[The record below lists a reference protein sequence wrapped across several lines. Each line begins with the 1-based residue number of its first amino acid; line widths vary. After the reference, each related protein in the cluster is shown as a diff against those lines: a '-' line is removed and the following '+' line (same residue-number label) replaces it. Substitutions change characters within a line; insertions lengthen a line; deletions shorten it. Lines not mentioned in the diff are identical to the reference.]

1 MNAFFIGIGGMG
13 MSGLAKILHA
23 SGYQVAGSDRNLD
36 GDYCKLL
43 RQMGINIYPQD
54 GSGPEAFM
62 KEHGLS
68 SNDFRIVKSTAV
80 EDNVPD
86 VISARRL
93 EVCQIM
99 RSDLLAELFNEKKG
113 IAIGGTAGKTTT
125 TGLVTWILEFCG
137 KKPSCAVGGI
147 ISGLETNALHGE
159 GENFVIEADESDGSI
174 VKYRPWISVVT
185 NISRDHKPLEEL
197 QSLFTSFLKNTD
209 PRGMCLICADDDAA
223 AGLQSVSAGNAK
235 TYSIRNEADYY
246 ARNILIDAD
255 SASFTVDNTEFS
267 INMPGEHNVSNAL
280 AAIAVACECGLT
292 LEEVAG
298 ALKAFPGMKRRFE
311 KVGTAEGVTVIDDF
325 AHNPVE
331 IMAAIKTARKASN
344 RRFIVYQPHGYGP
357 TSFTRDDLIKVFS
370 GLQTDEFLFLDEI
383 FYGGG
388 TVNKDVSSQEIIDHV
403 SKKFPN
409 ASFPGSRQK
418 IVSAIVSQAKSGDM
432 VLVMGARDINV
443 ICREILQGISQKSL
457 TESA

>member
-1 MNAFFIGIGGMG
+1 MNAFFVGIGGMG
-13 MSGLAKILHA
+13 MSGLAKILHE
-23 SGYQVAGSDRNLD
+23 SGFHVAGSDRNLN
-36 GDYCKLL
+36 GEYCQLL

-54 GSGPEAFM
+54 GSGPESFM
-62 KEHGLS
+62 KEHRLS
-68 SNDFRIVKSTAV
+68 PQDFRMVKSTAV

-86 VISARRL
+86 VISANRL
-93 EVCQIM
+93 NIRQIM
-99 RSDLLAELFNEKKG
+99 RSDLLAELFNQKKG

-125 TGLVTWILEFCG
+125 TGLVTWILEFCQ

-185 NISRDHKPLEEL
+185 NVSRDHKSLDEL
-197 QSLFTSFLKNTD
+197 KSLFVSFLQNTEAE
-209 PRGMCLICADDDAA
+209 GMCLLCADDMAA
-223 AGLQSVSAGNAK
+223 ASLKNDLNRPVK
-235 TYSIRNEADYY
+235 TYSLRHNADYF
-246 ARNILIDAD
+246 AGNLFIDAD
-255 SASFTVDNTEFS
+255 SARFTVKNVEFV

-280 AAIAVACECGLT
+280 AAIAVANQCGLS
-292 LEEVAG
+292 LEEIAD

-311 KVGTAEGVTVIDDF
+311 KVGVAAGVTVIDDF

-331 IMAAIKTARKASN
+331 IMAAINTARKASS

-370 GLQTDEFLFLDEI
+370 SLQTEEFLFLDDI

-388 TVNKDVSSQEIIDHV
+388 TVSKDISSQEIVEQV
-403 SKKFPN
+403 SKNFPN
-409 ASFPGSRQK
+409 ASYAGNRQN
-418 IVSAIVSQAKSGDM
+418 IVASIVSQAKPGDM

-443 ICREILQGISQKSL
+443 ICREILNQLMQSPL
-457 TESA
+457 AETA